1 MDSKRFVLVLI
12 VRISLVI
19 SSIVEFS
26 REEKLLDTNPATL
39 NKARLAQNSG
49 EAIGTDL
56 GGIRSRN
63 SIVHLCFLYAD
74 LPCLFDYVDTTFIE
88 EFFHR
93 KKKSSK
99 VFGGALGSCA
109 RF

>member
-19 SSIVEFS
+19 SSIVGLS
-26 REEKLLDTNPATL
+26 REKVLDANPATL

-63 SIVHLCFLYAD
+63 NIHAFMFPLC
-74 LPCLFDYVDTTFIE
+74 
-88 EFFHR
+88 
-93 KKKSSK
+93 
-99 VFGGALGSCA
+99 
-109 RF
+109 